1 MTIRSA
7 RSPSMRAVCL
17 GDPSVES
24 FPAAGIYQIAQRK
37 DPEAYG
43 ADRGQLHLFS
53 DSGRVFEETIG
64 EHYGVT
70 RCNAG
75 PEGSA
80 SRFLSLD
87 VDGDRLARKL
97 GRREASLQRQDPLG
111 LVIAE
116 LGHEAMAD
124 HAVCRQAMQD
134 GTLSGLIL
142 AM

>member
-1 MTIRSA
+1 LATHLSSPFQLRAAIRSLSA
-7 RSPSMRAVCL
+7 KIQKRMVQIEASCTS
-17 GDPSVES
+17 SQTQ
-24 FPAAGIYQIAQRK
+24 AAYSKR
-37 DPEAYG
+37 P
-43 ADRGQLHLFS
+43 LVNT
-53 DSGRVFEETIG
+53 VFEETIG